1 MVHHPLFGDI
11 SAECFDYGYLLAL
24 ASSLKLSKTL
34 VLWLRTLT
42 CSCTVPLD
50 AVGALC
56 WSLNI
61 FRLSSWVNKGIEP
74 VALQAWKTIIL
85 SGMYFMWM
93 FIEVAKS
100 GWAWNLLWPGI
111 AGSAVGL
118 AVLAFSAIGP
128 GWFPAKTQ

>member
-1 MVHHPLFGDI
+1 
-11 SAECFDYGYLLAL
+11 
-24 ASSLKLSKTL
+24 
-34 VLWLRTLT
+34 
-42 CSCTVPLD
+42 
-50 AVGALC
+50 VGALC

-85 SGMYFMWM
+85 SGMYFVWM

-128 GWFPAKTQ
+128 GRLACQDSFYPQNLEQRELQSSRNLGEGHPMTPDEMIEAHPLSLISREI